1 MLFVLRT
8 VVGMIW
14 ILTSLGCGM
23 GMFNANGAIVEDKV
37 GNYRTLAVTAE
48 RRVIMFNDAKNRY
61 CAEPPPDVAQ
71 NISSAL
77 SFGAKA
83 TAGKL
88 PADIEAEYTKA
99 LAVAAQRLMNRSQG
113 LQLYRDGMYYLCQAF
128 INEGVSLDG
137 FVAQSKSLLD
147 TAERL
152 ISHEITISNGRI
164 NMSPS
169 DSTPPSLPETPIT
182 GAPGPRVRPQ

>member
-1 MLFVLRT
+1 MLFVLKAIA
-8 VVGMIW
+8 GIIL
-14 ILTSLGCGM
+14 ILTSFGCGT

-48 RRVIMFNDAKNRY
+48 RRVIMFNDVKNRY

-77 SFGAKA
+77 SYSAKA

-128 INEGVSLDG
+128 INEGVSVDG
-137 FVAQSKSLLD
+137 FVTESKSLLD

-152 ISHEITISNGRI
+152 IRHEITVSNGRI
-164 NMSPS
+164 NMAPA
-169 DSTPPSLPETPIT
+169 DSTAPPLPETPAT
-182 GAPGPRVRPQ
+182 GAPGTRVRPQ

>member
-1 MLFVLRT
+1 MFFTVRA

-37 GNYRTLAVTAE
+37 GHYRTLAVTSE

-77 SFGAKA
+77 SFGVKA

-88 PADIEAEYTKA
+88 PADVEAEYTKA

-128 INEGVSLDG
+128 INEGVSVDG
-137 FVAQSKSLLD
+137 FVKQSESLLKTSED
-147 TAERL
+147 L
-152 ISHEITISNGRI
+152 IRHEITISNGRI

-169 DSTPPSLPETPIT
+169 DSTPPSLPETPAA
-182 GAPGPRVRPQ
+182 GAPGSRVRP

>member
-1 MLFVLRT
+1 
-8 VVGMIW
+8 MIW

-48 RRVIMFNDAKNRY
+48 RRVIMFNDVKNRY

-88 PADIEAEYTKA
+88 PADVEAEYTKA

-128 INEGVSLDG
+128 INEGVPVNE
-137 FVAQSKSLLD
+137 FMAQSASLLR
-147 TAERL
+147 TAEEL
-152 ISHEITISNGRI
+152 IKHEITVSNGRI
-164 NMSPS
+164 NMAPA
-169 DSTPPSLPETPIT
+169 DSTAPLLPETPAA
-182 GAPGPRVRPQ
+182 GAAGSRVRPQ

>member
-1 MLFVLRT
+1 MLFLLKA
-8 VVGMIW
+8 IASIIL
-14 ILTSLGCGM
+14 ILTSFGCGT

-48 RRVIMFNDAKNRY
+48 RRVIMFNDVKNRY

-77 SFGAKA
+77 TFSAKA

-88 PADIEAEYTKA
+88 PADVEAEYTKA

-128 INEGVSLDG
+128 INEGVSVDG
-137 FVAQSKSLLD
+137 FVKQSESLLKTSED
-147 TAERL
+147 L
-152 ISHEITISNGRI
+152 IRHEISISNGRI
-164 NMSPS
+164 NMAPS
-169 DSTPPSLPETPIT
+169 ESTAPPLPGPPAT
-182 GAPGPRVRPQ
+182 GAAEPRVRPQ

>member
-1 MLFVLRT
+1 MLFVLKAIA
-8 VVGMIW
+8 GIIL
-14 ILTSLGCGM
+14 ILTSFGCGT

-37 GNYRTLAVTAE
+37 GHYRTLAVTSE

-77 SFGAKA
+77 SFGVKA

-88 PADIEAEYTKA
+88 PADVEAEYTKA

-128 INEGVSLDG
+128 INEGVSVDG
-137 FVAQSKSLLD
+137 FVKQSDSLLKTSED
-147 TAERL
+147 L
-152 ISHEITISNGRI
+152 IRHEITISNGRI

-169 DSTPPSLPETPIT
+169 DSTPPSLPETPAP
-182 GAPGPRVRPQ
+182 GAAGPRVRPQ